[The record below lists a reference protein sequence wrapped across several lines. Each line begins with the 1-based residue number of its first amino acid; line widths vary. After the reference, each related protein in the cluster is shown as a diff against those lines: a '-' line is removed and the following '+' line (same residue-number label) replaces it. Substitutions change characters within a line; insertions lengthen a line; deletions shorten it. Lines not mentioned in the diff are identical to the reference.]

1 MLKTILAPFVNLNLK
16 RCTIFF
22 SYCSYVRLFWDE
34 FGSYYLSRTN
44 LPVRLTL
51 KDICVGI
58 ISSECPLLN
67 YLLLIG
73 KLYLWDCR
81 RSNKLPDIA
90 GFKVKVNIKYLSYV
104 KFAVTKFKSIKT
116 VLFLLN
122 NFSVQLE

>member
-1 MLKTILAPFVNLNLK
+1 MKTILAPFVNLNLK
-16 RCTIFF
+16 HFTIFF
-22 SYCSYVRLFWDE
+22 STALLFDY
-34 FGSYYLSRTN
+34 FGMNFESYYLSRTN
-44 LPVRLTL
+44 QPVRLTL
-51 KDICVGI
+51 KDICIGI

-73 KLYLWDCR
+73 KLYLRDCR

-90 GFKVKVNIKYLSYV
+90 GFKVKVNIKYLLYV

-122 NFSVQLE
+122 NYSVQLE